1 MRKSIIVGLLCLA
14 IFLAAYVG
22 GMIVTIPQTISYV
35 AGTATKFVSFSA
47 LGISPFDGGDDT
59 GPGRPG

>member
-22 GMIVTIPQTISYV
+22 GTIAAIPQTISYV
-35 AGTATKFVSFSA
+35 AGTATKFVS
-47 LGISPFDGGDDT
+47 LNTIGISPFGGGDEG